1 MSAKAPSAGT
11 KVTAGKNAPVTSEG
25 HGVVAQDSLAAE
37 SQSFQQAN
45 QTAPQQVGREDLTS
59 APKPHEGGIHQKASS
74 GSAFATKPTQGDH
87 NGAAAPSYVQSQS
100 LKDPSGPHGKN
111 LTEDEGIATEDKS
124 KNTSFS
130 KQGTADDPGRAAAE
144 QFNRANTANAGSA
157 GGREKGIDNE
167 QPYGALGSDVQ
178 A

>member
-1 MSAKAPSAGT
+1 MSAKAPSEGT
-11 KVTAGKNAPVTSEG
+11 KVTAGKNAPVTTEG

-37 SQSFQQAN
+37 SRSFQQAN
-45 QTAPQQVGREDLTS
+45 QTAPRQVAHEDLTS
-59 APKPHEGGIHQKASS
+59 ASEPHEGGIHQKASS
-74 GSAFATKPTQGDH
+74 GTATATSRQGDH

-100 LKDPSGPHGKN
+100 LRDPAGPHGKN
-111 LTEDEGIATEDKS
+111 LKEDESIATDDKS

-130 KQGTADDPGRAAAE
+130 KLGTADDPGRAAE
-144 QFNRANTANAGSA
+144 EKFTRANAANVGST

-167 QPYGALGSDVQ
+167 QPYSVLGSDAQ